1 MGAGSEMLMWLFGG
15 SKVNSSLGLFC
26 KKAFSI
32 FCVVVDVNKGRMA
45 IRVRTTFTT
54 HQIIA

>member
-1 MGAGSEMLMWLFGG
+1 MLMWLFWG
-15 SKVNSSLGLFC
+15 SKVNNILELFC

-32 FCVVVDVNKGRMA
+32 FCVVVEVNKGRMA
-45 IRVRTTFTT
+45 IKARTAFST